1 MSIHPESLPA
11 EQNNRPL
18 NAERDLQPSS
28 LQNQLDPNN
37 PPWTLLQAIL
47 TWVGSVALLLLPQI
61 LAIPYLISHYR
72 GVQPTKEVLFADKT
86 FVLINVLGIVP
97 SHALILLL
105 VWGVVT
111 RMGKISWRKALGW
124 SWKPPFKLRESAVL
138 AILLFIVAMIVIY
151 NFGGQETDLER
162 LLQSSRITALIIAV
176 IAATSAPLVEE
187 IVYRGILYSAL
198 QRAAGPLVA
207 IIVVTSLFAGLHV
220 LQYWPDKGAISAIA
234 LLSLALTIVRART
247 GRLLPCFVIH
257 LVFNGIQSLI
267 IILDPYVRALYH
279 LWRHDSV
286 AGAVSVIWRC
296 LG

>member
-1 MSIHPESLPA
+1 VSIHPETLPT
-11 EQNNRPL
+11 EQNNRPQV
-18 NAERDLQPSS
+18 AEGNLQSS
-28 LQNQLDPNN
+28 PLQNQLDPNN
-37 PPWTLLQAIL
+37 PPWTLLQALL

-97 SHALILLL
+97 SHALMLLL
-105 VWGVVT
+105 AWGVVT

-124 SWKPPFKLRESAVL
+124 SWKPSFGLRESVVL
-138 AILLFIVAMIVIY
+138 AILLFFVAMLIIY

-162 LLQSSRITALIIAV
+162 LLQSSRITALIIGV

-198 QRAAGPLVA
+198 QRAAGPLLA

-234 LLSLALTIVRART
+234 LLSLALTAVRART

-267 IILDPYVRALYH
+267 IIFEPYVRALYH
-279 LWRHDSV
+279 LWRHDSA
-286 AGAVSVIWRC
+286 AGVVSVVWRC

>member
-1 MSIHPESLPA
+1 VSIHPESLPP
-11 EQNNRPL
+11 EQSNRPL
-18 NAERDLQPSS
+18 SAEGNLQPPPF
-28 LQNQLDPNN
+28 QNQLDPNN

-61 LAIPYLISHYR
+61 LAIPYLLSHYR

-97 SHALILLL
+97 SHALMLLL
-105 VWGVVT
+105 AWGVVT

-124 SWKPPFKLRESAVL
+124 SWKPPFTLRESVVV
-138 AILLFIVAMIVIY
+138 AILLFIVAMVVIY

-198 QRAAGPLVA
+198 QRAAGPWLA

-234 LLSLALTIVRART
+234 LLSLALTFVRART

-267 IILDPYVRALYH
+267 IILDPYLRALYH

-286 AGAVSVIWRC
+286 ARAVGGIWRC

>member
-1 MSIHPESLPA
+1 VSIHPESLPP

-18 NAERDLQPSS
+18 SAEGNLQWSP

-37 PPWTLLQAIL
+37 PPWTLLQAVL

-97 SHALILLL
+97 SHALILFLA
-105 VWGVVT
+105 WGVVT
-111 RMGKISWRKALGW
+111 RIGKISWKKALGW

-138 AILLFIVAMIVIY
+138 AILLFIVAMVVIY

-234 LLSLALTIVRART
+234 LLSLALTVVRART

-267 IILDPYVRALYH
+267 IIFDPYIRALYH
-279 LWRHDSV
+279 LWRHDNI
-286 AGAVSVIWRC
+286 AGALNWIWRG

>member
-1 MSIHPESLPA
+1 VSIHPETLPT
-11 EQNNRPL
+11 EQNNRPPV
-18 NAERDLQPSS
+18 AEGNLQSS
-28 LQNQLDPNN
+28 PLQNQLDPNN
-37 PPWTLLQAIL
+37 PPWTLLQALL

-72 GVQPTKEVLFADKT
+72 GVQPTKEILFADKT

-97 SHALILLL
+97 SHALMLLL
-105 VWGVVT
+105 AWGVVT

-124 SWKPPFKLRESAVL
+124 SWKPPFGLRESVVL
-138 AILLFIVAMIVIY
+138 AILLFFVAMLIIS

-162 LLQSSRITALIIAV
+162 LLQSSRITALIIGV

-187 IVYRGILYSAL
+187 VVYRGILYSAL
-198 QRAAGPLVA
+198 QRAAGPLLA

-234 LLSLALTIVRART
+234 LLSLALTVVRART

-267 IILDPYVRALYH
+267 IIFDPYLRALYH
-279 LWRHDSV
+279 LWRHDSA
-286 AGAVSVIWRC
+286 AGVVSVIWRC